1 MTSDKNKDKDFSFEA
16 VPQTA
21 RKAFWAMFFIMLGFT
36 FFSSSM
42 SVGAKLGNGLD
53 LKGYVVSVLIGS
65 VFLSVY
71 TGFLAFIGCKSGLSF
86 DQLAVQTFGQKGSY
100 LPSLM
105 IAITQIGWFGV
116 GVAMFSAPAAEVLG
130 ISRVFLIAAAGFC
143 MTLSAYFGIK
153 GMEIIS
159 YISVPLIAVLGV
171 YSMVTAV
178 NGSNGLASLFAQ
190 SAGSLSIYQGI
201 SLTIGSFVAGGTT
214 TPNFTRFASTK
225 KSAVISTVIAF
236 FLGNMLMLSFG
247 AVGGALTGKD
257 DIFYVMMAQGLI
269 VPALV
274 VLGANIWTTNDNTLY
289 NAGLGLANITKIRKK
304 PMVVVAGVV
313 GTIASVWIYNN
324 FVSWLSILNATLP
337 PIGAVLI
344 FDYFIVR
351 HQKDE
356 SNENISAIR
365 VGNVISV
372 AAGSLCGMFI
382 PVGVASI
389 NAMAVSVI
397 LCLILKMANKDRIK

>member
-1 MTSDKNKDKDFSFEA
+1 
-16 VPQTA
+16 
-21 RKAFWAMFFIMLGFT
+21 
-36 FFSSSM
+36 
-42 SVGAKLGNGLD
+42 
-53 LKGYVVSVLIGS
+53 
-65 VFLSVY
+65 
-71 TGFLAFIGCKSGLSF
+71 
-86 DQLAVQTFGQKGSY
+86 
-100 LPSLM
+100 
-105 IAITQIGWFGV
+105 
-116 GVAMFSAPAAEVLG
+116 
-130 ISRVFLIAAAGFC
+130 
-143 MTLSAYFGIK
+143 
-153 GMEIIS
+153 
-159 YISVPLIAVLGV
+159 
-171 YSMVTAV
+171 
-178 NGSNGLASLFAQ
+178 
-190 SAGSLSIYQGI
+190 
-201 SLTIGSFVAGGTT
+201 
-214 TPNFTRFASTK
+214 
-225 KSAVISTVIAF
+225 
-236 FLGNMLMLSFG
+236 
-247 AVGGALTGKD
+247 
-257 DIFYVMMAQGLI
+257 MAQGLI